1 MPCDAPWLGPVHDQY
16 TKGPLTAL
24 SHRYPQRRNVSN
36 TNALHDHQRPPTTQT
51 MTSRLSGPVVRRA
64 SVGPANKPSDDAY
77 PALRLGCRGG
87 ADGTDDGVG
96 VRHGY
101 DHTSALGDLPGG
113 QRDDADDHDEPRAV
127 PVRPTSR
134 ARFSTGPRRAEKRAK
149 FAELDDLSA
158 SPWKVLGRFIYH
170 HQASTPTTNICAGQ
184 TPYANNHQPSSVTHA

>member
-1 MPCDAPWLGPVHDQY
+1 M
-16 TKGPLTAL
+16 
-24 SHRYPQRRNVSN
+24 
-36 TNALHDHQRPPTTQT
+36 
-51 MTSRLSGPVVRRA
+51 RLQV
-64 SVGPANKPSDDAY
+64 PANKPSDDAY

-113 QRDDADDHDEPRAV
+113 QRTTLTTLTNHELTLSGNKSSEIFDRTKESGGER
-127 PVRPTSR
+127 
-134 ARFSTGPRRAEKRAK
+134 GKI
-149 FAELDDLSA
+149 AELDDLSA

-170 HQASTPTTNICAGQ
+170 HQASTSATNICAGQ